1 MLNVNNALAH
11 ERRFSGLKND
21 SVGWPPKPRVAGED
35 QQRSPIHPFTLK
47 SHIRFQQ

>member
-1 MLNVNNALAH
+1 MLNVRFRSIGPQTNPNVNNALAH

-35 QQRSPIHPFTLK
+35 Q
-47 SHIRFQQ
+47 